1 MVGLVVLAGGQSRRM
16 GQDKAR
22 MAGGIR
28 RILTEAKAAG
38 LTPRVVL
45 AGPQP
50 RGEELEREGWTAD
63 ADVVLDD
70 PAHATCLHDVLV
82 HVFNGDLPSVV
93 LTPCDAVS
101 IDREGFAELAAMP
114 EGVPLDPSGRRQ
126 VLFSHLPK
134 GWVAVPDAERRVEAL
149 FDELKDR
156 PLESAGD
163 HLTTTNTPEELD
175 AVRSRQQRDI
185 ERDGS

>member
-1 MVGLVVLAGGQSRRM
+1 M
-16 GQDKAR
+16 D
-22 MAGGIR
+22 
-28 RILTEAKAAG
+28 
-38 LTPRVVL
+38 
-45 AGPQP
+45 
-50 RGEELEREGWTAD
+50 AD

-126 VLFSHLPK
+126 VLFSHLPE

-149 FDELKDR
+149 FDELEDR
-156 PLESAGD
+156 PLESAGATWPRPT
-163 HLTTTNTPEELD
+163 HLRSSTRCVQGNSGASNEMAPD
-175 AVRSRQQRDI
+175 ASASSTRGYKRCSSVFTRAAKRAMSSSSSTGTAAWAMI
-185 ERDGS
+185 GPVSIPASTK

>member
-126 VLFSHLPK
+126 VLFSHLPE
-134 GWVAVPDAERRVEAL
+134 GWVAAPDAERRVEAL
-149 FDELKDR
+149 FD
-156 PLESAGD
+156 D
-163 HLTTTNTPEELD
+163 HEDQTLGSVADHMATVNTPDELD
-175 AVRSRQQRDI
+175 TVRSRQQRGI

>member
-1 MVGLVVLAGGQSRRM
+1 MVGLVLLAGGQSRRM

-28 RILTEAKAAG
+28 RILSEAKSAG

-50 RGEELEREGWTAD
+50 RGEELEREGWTID

-70 PAHATCLHDVLV
+70 PEHATCLHDVLV
-82 HVFNGDLPSVV
+82 HVFDGELPAVV

-101 IDREGFAELAAMP
+101 IDQSVFAELAVMP
-114 EGVPLDPSGRRQ
+114 VGVPLDQAGRRQ
-126 VLFSHLPK
+126 VLFSRLPE
-134 GWVAVPDAERRVEAL
+134 GWVAVPNAEQRVEAL
-149 FDELKDR
+149 FDGF
-156 PLESAGD
+156 AA
-163 HLTTTNTPEELD
+163 HLIGPAAAHLQTVNTPEEFR
-175 AVRSRQQRDI
+175 AVHSVQHGSI
-185 ERDGS
+185 ERDAP

>member
-126 VLFSHLPK
+126 VLFSRLPE
-134 GWVAVPDAERRVEAL
+134 GWVAAPDAERRVEAL
-149 FDELKDR
+149 FDDLEDQ
-156 PLESAGD
+156 PLGSVAD
-163 HLTTTNTPEELD
+163 HLATVNTPDELD
-175 AVRSRQQRDI
+175 TVRSSQQRGI

>member
-16 GQDKAR
+16 GEDKAR

-126 VLFSHLPK
+126 VLFSRLPE
-134 GWVAVPDAERRVEAL
+134 GWVAAPDAERRVEAL
-149 FDELKDR
+149 FED
-156 PLESAGD
+156 LEDQSFGSFAN
-163 HLTTTNTPEELD
+163 HLTTVNTPDELD
-175 AVRSRQQRDI
+175 TVRSSQQRGI

>member
-114 EGVPLDPSGRRQ
+114 EGVPLDSSGRRQ
-126 VLFSHLPK
+126 VLFSRQPE
-134 GWVAVPDAERRVEAL
+134 GWVAAPDAERRVEAL
-149 FDELKDR
+149 FDD
-156 PLESAGD
+156 LEDQPFGSVAN
-163 HLTTTNTPEELD
+163 HLTTVNTPDELD
-175 AVRSRQQRDI
+175 TVRSSQQRGI

>member
-93 LTPCDAVS
+93 LAPCDAVS
-101 IDREGFAELAAMP
+101 IDRVGLAELAAMP
-114 EGVPLDPSGRRQ
+114 EGVPLDSSGRRQ
-126 VLFSHLPK
+126 VLFSRLPE
-134 GWVAVPDAERRVEAL
+134 GWVAAPDAERRVEAL
-149 FDELKDR
+149 FDELEDQH
-156 PLESAGD
+156 LESAAGY
-163 HLTTTNTPEELD
+163 LTTVNTPEELD
-175 AVRSRQQRDI
+175 AVRSRQQRGI

>member
-28 RILTEAKAAG
+28 RILTEAKSG
-38 LTPRVVL
+38 PDPRVVL

-93 LTPCDAVS
+93 LAPCDAVS
-101 IDREGFAELAAMP
+101 IDRVGFAELAAMP
-114 EGVPLDPSGRRQ
+114 EGVPWIHPAVAKCSSAAFRKGGWPRPMPS
-126 VLFSHLPK
+126 
-134 GWVAVPDAERRVEAL
+134 
-149 FDELKDR
+149 
-156 PLESAGD
+156 
-163 HLTTTNTPEELD
+163 
-175 AVRSRQQRDI
+175 
-185 ERDGS
+185 DGSRPCSMNSKTSTSNLPQAT